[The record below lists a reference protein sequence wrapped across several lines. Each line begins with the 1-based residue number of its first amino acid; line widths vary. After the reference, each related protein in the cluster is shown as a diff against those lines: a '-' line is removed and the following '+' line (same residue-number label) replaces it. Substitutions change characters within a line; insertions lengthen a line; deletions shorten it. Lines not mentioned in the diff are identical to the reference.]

1 MTNIDAYLQVDETKR
16 VFAAERSGV
25 DERFTEIYNAAVAMA
40 ECVGEVPNTPRI
52 AARQK
57 NRSNAP
63 ATSPEEY
70 YRVNVAVK
78 FLDHIICSLDSKF
91 SSEYFVYNTSYMY
104 LVVAIFWLLLL

>member
-1 MTNIDAYLQVDETKR
+1 MTNIDPYLQVDETKR

-57 NRSNAP
+57 
-63 ATSPEEY
+63 TE
-70 YRVNVAVK
+70 VT
-78 FLDHIICSLDSKF
+78 H
-91 SSEYFVYNTSYMY
+91 
-104 LVVAIFWLLLL
+104 LLLLLKSITA